1 MVHFG
6 TAGVGDSFA
15 ELGYK
20 KTSQT
25 GEYLAGFG
33 LNHYEY
39 QCGQGVR
46 VTEASAKV
54 IGAEL
59 ASYGITVSLH
69 APYFISL
76 SSVEEEKRIG
86 SVRYILE
93 SARAVKALG
102 GERIVI
108 HSGSCAKMSREV
120 ALGLATDT
128 MKHAKTA
135 LDENGFSDIICCP
148 ETMGKFNQLGT
159 LDEVLT
165 ICEVD
170 ESFIPCIDFGHLNA
184 RTVGGIKTKA
194 DYADILDSVKN
205 RLGEYRYKNFH
216 SHFSKIMYTE
226 KGGEKKHL
234 TFADTEYGPLFEP
247 LIELIHERDLSPVI
261 VCESDGT
268 QAEDAAAMKKYLER
282 IS

>member
-1 MVHFG
+1 MVRFG

-15 ELGYK
+15 EQGYK
-20 KTSQT
+20 KTAEV
-25 GEYLAGFG
+25 GEYLTGFG
-33 LNHYEY
+33 LSHFEY

-46 VTEASAKV
+46 LSEASGKA

-59 ASYGITVSLH
+59 AARGITVSLH

-76 SSVEEEKRIG
+76 SSVEEAKRTG

-102 GERIVI
+102 GTRIVI
-108 HSGSCAKMSREV
+108 HSGSCAKMSREA
-120 ALGLATDT
+120 ALALALDT
-128 MKHAKTA
+128 MKLAKAA
-135 LDENGFSDIICCP
+135 LDENGFSDVICCP

-159 LDEVLT
+159 LEEVLT
-165 ICEVD
+165 ICELD

-184 RTVGGIKTKA
+184 RTVGGIKTKSDFA
-194 DYADILDSVKN
+194 KILDSIKN
-205 RLGEYRYKNFH
+205 RLGEYRYKHFH

-234 TFADTEYGPLFEP
+234 TFADFEYGPAFEP
-247 LIELIHERDLSPVI
+247 LIELIAERDLSPYI

-268 QAEDAAAMKKYLER
+268 QAEDAATMKNYLEK
-282 IS
+282 IT